1 MDPWKDPPGWR
12 TELRWGVATAPAA
25 LLVLLALP
33 MVPVMWLAGLL
44 SDDDGRWF

>member
-1 MDPWKDPPGWR
+1 MDPWKDRPGWR
-12 TELRWGVATAPAA
+12 TELRWGIATSLAA

>member
-12 TELRWGVATAPAA
+12 TELGWCVATSLAA

-33 MVPVMWLAGLL
+33 MAPVMWLAG
-44 SDDDGRWF
+44 RWSERTGSR

>member
-1 MDPWKDPPGWR
+1 MKSKERAGWR
-12 TELRWGVATAPAA
+12 TELRWGIATSIAA

-44 SDDDGRWF
+44 SDDDGRDA

>member
-12 TELRWGVATAPAA
+12 TELRWGIATSLA
-25 LLVLLALP
+25 ALP